1 MHLDVKRDVKST
13 KQGELPF
20 TLSATYASP
29 PTRRSRT
36 VVAFPTLLASVCL
49 AFLVWRGAFLPSV
62 LNPIRASSANYPSSP
77 SLSLGY
83 DDPASEFKDDVFPLR
98 QHDPWDISTDFPY
111 PRTLK
116 YDVEEGTWLRL
127 DVHPVSG
134 DIVFDMAGDLYCLP
148 ASSYTHEN
156 LALGITT
163 HAIPILTG
171 VPHDSDP
178 RFSPEGDKLAFRS
191 DAGLGVDNIWVMPWS
206 AGGCTEMDV
215 YSPSVTSSDAIAL
228 KEYEDNLLAQGV
240 KETEDRRLRRLSREG
255 RLSARRVTNETYNW
269 VSDPRWHPSGA
280 KIIATKWYF
289 SSRSL
294 GAGEGWEY
302 PVPSLDDKEH
312 PVEVNAGKRLIS
324 RDLPFGWSKSDYVE
338 QQIGHEQFSW
348 AADDVVVYAGN
359 VRDSQG
365 TFTYSKDV
373 HMGIY
378 SIFSKNLTSGFKEVL
393 VDAFPGGASRP
404 TLSRDGRTLA
414 FVRRMRDK
422 EALVLKDLET
432 GTLHYIWFGLT
443 YDLSTIYA
451 PMGTYPSF
459 AFSPSDD
466 AILIWAAGQ
475 IYHVPISK
483 NTVGERVAGTE
494 PRPVRFRAHIEIKVA
509 ETLRAKTDVRD
520 LEEENQRL
528 HAFTHLSLDNSG
540 KKALFQASGVT
551 YLQDIGSSVPAE
563 RVPVAHPKAAYYSP
577 SFVGGDGALAIHAR
591 WSDMYFSSFE
601 IADLNT
607 GTAHELTNLPMGRYS
622 SPVVSGGDTARR
634 TIAFIKLGGD
644 VLTGNVVATAHTG
657 IWVGEITLPAQ
668 GSSSSVIEVEGARK
682 ISTTIDPSDDK
693 LKLSFISSSK
703 LLVQESDRVFK
714 VDLSEEADEWGRY
727 VEEELAKGYSTDE
740 LAFSHTSQGAAFV
753 NFLHVYYAP
762 NVNTSTALWSKPG
775 KAPAGLTR
783 LSLDGG
789 HDVVFSGDGTVI
801 GWLLGPYFHTVPVSL
816 LSTCSKAI
824 QKDTT
829 TFGISCVR
837 NLLNVT
843 EIAVYYESEVSRL
856 RREAKVHATSHNGD
870 VVTFVNA
877 TILSMENGELSA
889 DLITGGSVVLRG
901 GYIDAVGKVGEV
913 PVPEGSVV
921 IQADGGYI
929 VPGFID
935 AHAHWNG
942 ESETFPASSWEME
955 TFLAYGVTTVHN
967 PSLQN
972 YLGFI
977 GRGRVESGLMIG
989 PRIFHTGQIIYGASS
1004 YSYHHD
1010 IANTEEAKE
1019 ALTRIKVEGGPASWS
1034 YKNYNLPARASR
1046 QRLLLQARRMN
1057 MACVPEGGMNFD
1069 WDLTYIVDGMT
1080 TVEHNIPVSVLYDDL
1095 LSLFALSG
1103 TGTTP
1108 THIVNY
1114 GGAFGEQYLWA
1125 TEDLP
1130 GDDKLRRFT
1139 RHDILEGLSES
1150 TARPLSSLAFL
1161 NVSTSVAKMVHRG
1174 IHAHIGAH
1182 GEPPLG
1188 LMYHHE
1194 MALAKVGGLS
1204 NYEVLRAATIHAAV
1218 TFGLDESIGSVSAG
1232 KLADLVVYPGGV
1244 DLLENLQKT
1253 RDLKYV
1259 IRGGRI
1265 WEAEDM
1271 TEVWPMKGRKQTMP
1285 PINAD

>member
-1 MHLDVKRDVKST
+1 MHLDVRRDVKST
-13 KQGELPF
+13 KQGELPL
-20 TLSATYASP
+20 TLSATYAP
-29 PTRRSRT
+29 PQTRCSRAT
-36 VVAFPTLLASVCL
+36 GAFLTLLASVCL
-49 AFLVWRGAFLPSV
+49 AFLVWRGALFSGV
-62 LNPIRASSANYPSSP
+62 FNPIRASSANNPSSP
-77 SLSLGY
+77 SLGPEY

-148 ASSYTHEN
+148 ASSYTYEN
-156 LALGITT
+156 VALGITAQ
-163 HAIPILTG
+163 AIPILTG

-178 RFSPEGDKLAFRS
+178 RFSPEGDRLAFRS

-215 YSPSVTSSDAIAL
+215 YSPSVASPDVIAL

-255 RLSARRVTNETYNW
+255 RLSARQVTNETYNW

-324 RDLPFGWSKSDYVE
+324 RDLPFGWSKSNYVE

-365 TFTYSKDV
+365 TFEYSKDV
-373 HMGIY
+373 HSGIY
-378 SIFSKNLTSGFKEVL
+378 SVFSKNLTSGFREVL

-414 FVRRMRDK
+414 FVRRVRDK

-475 IYHVPISK
+475 IYHVPLSK
-483 NTVGERVAGTE
+483 NTVGERVAGAE
-494 PRPVRFRAHIEIKVA
+494 PRPVRFHAQIEIKVA
-509 ETLRAKTDVRD
+509 DTLRAKTDVRD

-551 YLQDIGSSVPAE
+551 YLQVIGSSVPAE

-577 SFVGGDGALAIHAR
+577 SFVGGDGALVIHAR
-591 WSDMYFSSFE
+591 WSDTFFSRFE
-601 IADLNT
+601 IADLNS
-607 GTAHELTNLPMGRYS
+607 GTVYELTNLPMGRYF

-634 TIAFIKLGGD
+634 TIAFIKLGGG
-644 VLTGNVVATAHTG
+644 VLTGDVVATTHTG
-657 IWVGEITLPAQ
+657 IWVGEITLPTE
-668 GSSSSVIEVEGARK
+668 GSSSPVIEVEGARK

-693 LKLSFISSSK
+693 LKISFISSSK
-703 LLVQESDRVFK
+703 LLVQESDRVFT
-714 VDLSEEADEWGRY
+714 VDLSEDADEWGRY
-727 VEEELAKGYSTDE
+727 VEEELAEGYSTDE
-740 LAFSHTSQGAAFV
+740 LAFSHASQGAAFV

-775 KAPAGLTR
+775 KAPTGLTR

-801 GWLLGPYFHTVPVSL
+801 GWLLGPYLHTVPVSL
-816 LSTCSKAI
+816 LSTCSNAI

-829 TFGISCVR
+829 TFGIGCVR

-843 EIAVYYESEVSRL
+843 EIAVYYESEVARL
-856 RREAKVHATSHNGD
+856 HREAKVHATTANGD

-901 GYIDAVGKVGEV
+901 GYIDAVGKDGEV
-913 PVPEGSVV
+913 SIPKGSVV

-935 AHAHWNG
+935 AHAHWSG
-942 ESETFPASSWEME
+942 ESEALPASSWEME

-972 YLGFI
+972 YLGFV

-989 PRIFHTGQIIYGASS
+989 PRVFHTGQIIYGASS
-1004 YSYHHD
+1004 YTYHHD
-1010 IANTEEAKE
+1010 IANAEEAKE

-1046 QRLLLQARRMN
+1046 QRLLLQARQMN

-1095 LSLFALSG
+1095 LSLFAWSG

-1130 GDDKLRRFT
+1130 GDPKLRRFT

-1150 TARPLSSLAFL
+1150 TARPLNSLAFL

-1174 IHAHIGAH
+1174 IHAHVGAH

-1218 TFGLDESIGSVSAG
+1218 TFGLDKSIGSVSAG

-1244 DLLENLQKT
+1244 DLLEDIRKT

-1271 TEVWPMKGRKQTMP
+1271 TEVWPVKGRKQTLP
-1285 PINAD
+1285 PINVD

>member
-1 MHLDVKRDVKST
+1 MHLDVKRDANSI

-20 TLSATYASP
+20 TSFATYASP

-36 VVAFPTLLASVCL
+36 ALAFPTLLASVCL
-49 AFLVWRGAFLPSV
+49 AFLVWRGAFLPGV
-62 LNPIRASSANYPSSP
+62 LNPIRASSVNYPSSP

-156 LALGITT
+156 MALGITT
-163 HAIPILTG
+163 QAIPILTG

-178 RFSPEGDKLAFRS
+178 RFSPEGDRLAFRS

-215 YSPSVTSSDAIAL
+215 HSPSVTGFDAIAL

-240 KETEDRRLRRLSREG
+240 KETEDRRLRRLLREG

-338 QQIGHEQFSW
+338 QQIGYEQFLW

-365 TFTYSKDV
+365 AFTYSKDV
-373 HMGIY
+373 HKGIY

-414 FVRRMRDK
+414 FVRRVRDK

-432 GTLHYIWFGLT
+432 GTLHYVWFGLT

-475 IYHVPISK
+475 IYHVPLSK
-483 NTVGERVAGTE
+483 NTVGERVAGAE

-509 ETLRAKTDVRD
+509 DTLRAKTDVRE
-520 LEEENQRL
+520 LEEESQRL

-551 YLQDIGSSVPAE
+551 YLQDIGSSVPAG

-577 SFVGGDGALAIHAR
+577 SFVGGDGALVIHAR
-591 WSDMYFSSFE
+591 WSDTYFSSFE

-607 GTAHELTNLPMGRYS
+607 GTVYELTNLPMGRYF

-634 TIAFIKLGGD
+634 TVAFIKLGGD

-657 IWVGEITLPAQ
+657 IWVGEITLPKR
-668 GSSSSVIEVEGARK
+668 GGSSSVIVVEGARK
-682 ISTTIDPSDDK
+682 ISTTIDPSDGK

-703 LLVQESDRVFK
+703 LLVQESDRVFT
-714 VDLSEEADEWGRY
+714 VDLSKDADEWDRY
-727 VEEELAKGYSTDE
+727 AEEELAKGYSTDE

-801 GWLLGPYFHTVPVSL
+801 GWLLGPYLHTVPVSL
-816 LSTCSKAI
+816 LSTCMNAI
-824 QKDTT
+824 QKDTM

-837 NLLNVT
+837 TLLNVT

-901 GYIDAVGKVGEV
+901 GYIDAVGKDGEV

-935 AHAHWNG
+935 AHAHWSG

-1019 ALTRIKVEGGPASWS
+1019 ALTRIKVEGGSASWS

-1150 TARPLSSLAFL
+1150 TARPLNSLAFL

-1218 TFGLDESIGSVSAG
+1218 TFGLDESIGSVSVG
-1232 KLADLVVYPGGV
+1232 KLADLVVYPAGV
-1244 DLLENLQKT
+1244 DLLENIEKT
-1253 RDLKYV
+1253 RELKYV

-1271 TEVWPMKGRKQTMP
+1271 TEVWPVKGRKQTMP